1 LGRRA
6 WKPFP
11 VQARRLFPSGSVE
24 EVPTITLTGS
34 IRPATPPAADDEP
47 LTRRPPMV
55 VRKRSTK
62 APRNP
67 YLTSATPDEL
77 SPANRIAHD
86 IVAERRDLLPS
97 VERIMNAGLNEDGTV
112 GVLTLFR
119 CSLTAAGDPNR
130 DPRVA
135 IATYSPASANAVA
148 TTADA

>member
-1 LGRRA
+1 M
-6 WKPFP
+6 PFP
-11 VQARRLFPSGSVE
+11 VQARRLFPSCSVE
-24 EVPTITLTGS
+24 EVPMIALTGLS
-34 IRPATPPAADDEP
+34 RPATPPAAENE
-47 LTRRPPMV
+47 LFTRRLPMA

-62 APRNP
+62 APNNP
-67 YLTSATPDEL
+67 YLTAATPDDL
-77 SPANRIAHD
+77 GPADRIAYD

-97 VERIMNAGLNEDGTV
+97 VERIMNAGLDADGTV

>member
-1 LGRRA
+1 M
-6 WKPFP
+6 
-11 VQARRLFPSGSVE
+11 
-24 EVPTITLTGS
+24 TNLTGS
-34 IRPATPPAADDEP
+34 IRPATPPAADEP
-47 LTRRPPMV
+47 LTRRPPMA

-67 YLTSATPDEL
+67 YLTSATPDDL
-77 SPANRIAHD
+77 GPANRIAYD

-97 VERIMNAGLNEDGTV
+97 VERIMNAGLDEDGTV

-119 CSLTAAGDPNR
+119 CSLTTTGDPNR

-135 IATYSPASANAVA
+135 IASYSPASASAVA